1 METNVPNNSA
11 EPASRS
17 AGGTNARRRHRNG
30 SDPNLRY
37 FLPKSGSSPAK
48 PELGQEMA
56 SEGEALIEALKSGQT
71 FFTVDGL
78 EICAGS
84 KWRRQSCDCETGCRS
99 ETGSKLV
106 RKDQHKEFSDD
117 QALMLVL

>member
-1 METNVPNNSA
+1 METNVPDNSA

-17 AGGTNARRRHRNG
+17 VGGANTRRRHRNG

-56 SEGEALIEALKSGQT
+56 SEGEALIEAFK
-71 FFTVDGL
+71 
-78 EICAGS
+78 
-84 KWRRQSCDCETGCRS
+84 KWSAVLYVRRHGKPFR
-99 ETGSKLV
+99 
-106 RKDQHKEFSDD
+106 R
-117 QALMLVL
+117 